1 MTEKTVLAI
10 DPGSAKCG
18 LAVVRRD
25 REGRLELVLRKVVP
39 TEQLTEVVA
48 ETAAVAPYSL
58 VIMGSGTRS
67 KELSATLK
75 EARPQDPI
83 LMVDEKETTM
93 EARERYWEF
102 NPRRG
107 WRRLFPS
114 TMLTPPDPVDDFV
127 ALILAERVLEHS
139 Y

>member
-10 DPGSAKCG
+10 DPGSSKCG

-39 TEQLTEVVA
+39 TERLAAEVA

-58 VIMGSGTRS
+58 VIMGSGTKS
-67 KELSATLK
+67 KELSAALK

-114 TMLTPPDPVDDFV
+114 TMLTPPEPVDDFV

>member
-10 DPGSAKCG
+10 DPGSPKCG